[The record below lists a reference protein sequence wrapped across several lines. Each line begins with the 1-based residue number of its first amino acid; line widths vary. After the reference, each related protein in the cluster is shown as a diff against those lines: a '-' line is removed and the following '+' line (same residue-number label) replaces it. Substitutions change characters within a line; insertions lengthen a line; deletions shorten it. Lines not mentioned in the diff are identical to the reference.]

1 MSQKKYLCIQRSESG
16 ECEPPSPDQ
25 MQEMYTKFQAW
36 MKKFEANIVDL
47 GGKLGDGGVVN
58 SGGALDGPFT
68 ESKEVI
74 GGYMIVSADSL
85 EEAMQIAQESPGG
98 AMPGSSVEVREIS
111 TP

>member
-1 MSQKKYLCIQRSESG
+1 MSPKKYLCIQRSESG
-16 ECEPPSPDQ
+16 ECDPPSPDQ
-25 MQEMYTKFQAW
+25 MQEMMAKFQAW

-58 SGGALDGPFT
+58 SNGAVDDPVT
-68 ESKEVI
+68 ESKGVI
-74 GGYMIVSADSL
+74 GGYMIVAADSL

-98 AMPGSSVEVREIS
+98 IMPGSTVEVREIS